1 MSPFLVYFWAH
12 LNSYQDQ
19 SYSSCPGLLL
29 TRSQIKVSLRRCLIV
44 IFKKTFCLSSITWHQ
59 ICSEVRVEG
68 LETLDY
74 LDNLMRRERF
84 TEQADAITF
93 DGEVM

>member
-1 MSPFLVYFWAH
+1 MGF
-12 LNSYQDQ
+12 
-19 SYSSCPGLLL
+19 
-29 TRSQIKVSLRRCLIV
+29 I
-44 IFKKTFCLSSITWHQ
+44 

-74 LDNLMRRERF
+74 LDNLLRRERY

-93 DGEVM
+93 DGEVKIFSVTL

>member
-1 MSPFLVYFWAH
+1 M
-12 LNSYQDQ
+12 
-19 SYSSCPGLLL
+19 
-29 TRSQIKVSLRRCLIV
+29 
-44 IFKKTFCLSSITWHQ
+44 

-74 LDNLMRRERF
+74 FDNMMERERF

-93 DGEVM
+93 DGEVPLTWVPFTATNFPFYFCHLHPSEANWNNAHVLFHIFINLLLIIQ

>member
-1 MSPFLVYFWAH
+1 MLTLVSVTSHF
-12 LNSYQDQ
+12 
-19 SYSSCPGLLL
+19 
-29 TRSQIKVSLRRCLIV
+29 
-44 IFKKTFCLSSITWHQ
+44 F
-59 ICSEVRVEG
+59 CSEVRVEG

-93 DGEVM
+93 DGEVGDSINPL